1 MDALLRLTSFAD
13 ISVADLAAR
22 ADVPQATIYQRFS
35 NTDATASVLLEL
47 YFRQVEAWARRKR
60 RPPPH
65 GASLFDELVIIA
77 GDAHDQ
83 VAALGYVM
91 RPAYLYSRHRP
102 DRAGAEWARL
112 QQVAIDGFK
121 GFLYKW
127 SAHIRVRDIDQAAGL
142 ICYVFNFML
151 LGPLLHG
158 EDMRRSRL
166 GSRKQFA
173 QALASLAY
181 RYLTCD
187 DGILKGK
194 AHGAS

>member
-1 MDALLRLTSFAD
+1 MDVLLRRTSFAD
-13 ISVADLAAR
+13 ISVAALATQ

-35 NTDATASVLLEL
+35 NTDATASVLMEL
-47 YFRQVEAWARRKR
+47 YFRQVETWARRKR
-60 RPPPH
+60 RPPPR
-65 GASLFDELVIIA
+65 GESLFDALVRIA

-102 DRAGAEWARL
+102 DRAGAEWARH
-112 QQVAIDGFK
+112 QQMAIDGFK
-121 GFLYKW
+121 AFLRGW
-127 SAHIRVRDIDQAAGL
+127 SAHIRVRDIDSAAGL

-173 QALASLAY
+173 QAVASLAY
-181 RYLTCD
+181 RYLTCED
-187 DGILKGK
+187 DTIETK
-194 AHGAS
+194 ARGTS